1 MNFNGQLNMFFGR
14 IISYTCDLHL
24 KLDILNPLNNLFC
37 QMVKKWILWFVP
49 FPSKFKTLKFLYD
62 LVFHQVHLMNMY
74 FHKRGHVFVVQLFW
88 NQLYDLKKKS
98 IETLDTISLKDQKW
112 HLHSIQINLTRHHFI
127 YWHTTIHYNFSNV
140 K

>member
-1 MNFNGQLNMFFGR
+1 MNFNGQLNMFFGK

-74 FHKRGHVFVVQLFW
+74 FHKRGHVFVVQFFW

>member
-1 MNFNGQLNMFFGR
+1 M
-14 IISYTCDLHL
+14 
-24 KLDILNPLNNLFC
+24 NPLIC
-37 QMVKKWILWFVP
+37 SP
-49 FPSKFKTLKFLYD
+49 FLQNFKTLKLLYD

-74 FHKRGHVFVVQLFW
+74 FHRRGHVFVVQFFW
-88 NQLYDLKKKS
+88 NQLYDLKKSS
-98 IETLDTISLKDQKW
+98 IETLDTVNLKDQKW